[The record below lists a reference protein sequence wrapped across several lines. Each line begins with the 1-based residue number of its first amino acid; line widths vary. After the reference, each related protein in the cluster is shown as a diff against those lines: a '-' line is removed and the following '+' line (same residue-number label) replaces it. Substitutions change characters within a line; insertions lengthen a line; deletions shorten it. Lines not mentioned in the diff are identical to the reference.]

1 MKVKFELTIHGDEDF
16 YRYVSDALEVFGVKP
31 TLRAY
36 RKDKLKWVLD
46 CEAGF
51 GVLAKV
57 KKGGAELVVHECKIE
72 IPEEGKVV
80 ITQKL

>member
-16 YRYVSDALEVFGVKP
+16 YGY
-31 TLRAY
+31 
-36 RKDKLKWVLD
+36 KLKWVLD

-51 GVLAKV
+51 GALAKV